1 MDKPISLSMKDY
13 LIRRLAVK
21 LMTSEKTIE
30 AVINHQFQSANE
42 ALLNNKTIE
51 ISGFGKFIFNDKKAL
66 KKMSKYKDIQ
76 RAYQR
81 HLENPE
87 LSENKRRV
95 TELKLQSITEA
106 INALKPK
113 IINESVVTDIWGME
127 KQAPASQG
135 SEARNWKYKQG
146 KARHMWQMSSSF
158 QAP

>member
-30 AVINHQFQSANE
+30 TVINHQFQSANE

-76 RAYQR
+76 RAYLR
-81 HLENPE
+81 HLENPDI
-87 LSENKRRV
+87 SENKRRV

-113 IINESVVTDIWGME
+113 ITNESVVTDI
-127 KQAPASQG
+127 
-135 SEARNWKYKQG
+135 
-146 KARHMWQMSSSF
+146 
-158 QAP
+158 

>member
-13 LIRRLAVK
+13 LIRILAVK

-30 AVINHQFQSANE
+30 TVINHQFQSANE

-113 IINESVVTDIWGME
+113 ITDEPVVADIWGME
-127 KQAPASQG
+127 KQAPAPKGPKASD
-135 SEARNWKYKQG
+135 WKDKQG
-146 KARHMWQMSSSF
+146 KARHMWQMSPSF

>member
-51 ISGFGKFIFNDKKAL
+51 ISGFGKFIFNDKKAF

-95 TELKLQSITEA
+95 TELKLQSVTEA
-106 INALKPK
+106 INTLKPK
-113 IINESVVTDIWGME
+113 IINESVVTDI
-127 KQAPASQG
+127 
-135 SEARNWKYKQG
+135 
-146 KARHMWQMSSSF
+146 
-158 QAP
+158 